1 MLTVMRSAWPLFLG
15 LLLLMIGNGLQG
27 TLLGLRG
34 AIEGF
39 SAGTMSFVMS
49 AYFLG
54 FLVGSRVTPGLIRRV
69 GHVRVFAALAS
80 LISAAFILYAA
91 IPNPVSWALM
101 RLVVGLCF
109 SGVYVVSESWLNATT
124 TNANRGQALSLYL
137 IVQMVGIIA
146 AQGLL
151 NVADPGGYELFVI
164 MSVLVSVSFAP
175 ILLAAT
181 PAPYFETTKPM
192 SLRELFRVSPLGMVG
207 TFLLGGVFSAMFGM
221 ASVYAT
227 EVGLTAAR
235 TSIFV
240 GIIYTGGMILQYPIG
255 WLSDRVDRRRLILGT
270 TCAGTVLILIGLPFL
285 SNFVVLCV
293 VAFVMGGVANP
304 LYSLLIAYTN
314 DFLEYEDMAAA
325 SGGLIFANG
334 TGAILGPILIGWLM
348 GRYGAW
354 TFFFF
359 IAVLFALI
367 TLYAL
372 YRMTQRAAPS
382 VDETYAYT
390 TVLPQSSP
398 VAVELAQEVAI
409 EMAQEDSQDDDAD
422 T

>member
-1 MLTVMRSAWPLFLG
+1 
-15 LLLLMIGNGLQG
+15 MIGNGLQG

-39 SAGTMSFVMS
+39 SASTMAYVMS
-49 AYFLG
+49 AYFGG
-54 FLVGSRVTPGLIRRV
+54 FLAGSRVTPWLIRRV

-91 IPNPVSWALM
+91 LPHPVSWGLM
-101 RLVVGLCF
+101 RFLVGVCF
-109 SGVYVVSESWLNATT
+109 AGVYVVSESWLNATT

-137 IVQMVGIIA
+137 IVQMGGIIM

-151 NVADPGGYELFVI
+151 NVADPGGYVLFVI

-175 ILLAAT
+175 ILLSAT

-192 SLRELFRVSPLGMVG
+192 TLRVLFQSSPLGMIG

-221 ASVYAT
+221 SAVFAT
-227 EVGLTAAR
+227 EVGMTAAQ

-240 GIIYTGGMILQYPIG
+240 AVMYAGGMLLQYPIG
-255 WLSDRVDRRRLILGT
+255 WLSDRMDRRILIFGTTGAGALTLILG
-270 TCAGTVLILIGLPFL
+270 APFL
-285 SNFVVLCV
+285 DSFILVCTLGFVV
-293 VAFVMGGVANP
+293 GGVASP

-325 SGGLIFANG
+325 SGGLIFTNG
-334 TGAILGPILIGWLM
+334 LGAILGPLVVGWLM
-348 GRYGAW
+348 AAAGAW
-354 TFFFF
+354 TFFGFV
-359 IAVLFALI
+359 AGLFALI
-367 TLYAL
+367 SLYAL
-372 YRMTQRAAPS
+372 YRMTQRAAPT
-382 VDETYAYT
+382 VEETAAYT
-390 TVLPQSSP
+390 AILPQTSP

-409 EMAQEDSQDDDAD
+409 EMAEEDAAD
-422 T
+422 MTAEAER